1 MELVTILLLFLGGVL
16 GGVINVMAGG
26 AGFMT
31 FPLLI
36 AAGLTPMQANAANFV
51 ALLPANIVGSVVY
64 RHELKDVRQHLLT
77 RFVLAG
83 LGGATGSLLFIWL
96 GEASFHAAI
105 PWLLVFA
112 TFSFGAGPTIKR
124 WLESGAS
131 FDVSRWLWLSFL
143 LEFAVYV
150 YGGYFGL
157 GMGIILL
164 AIHSIFSHMSVHH
177 ANALRNVTIS
187 LMTLIGI
194 AIFAQSGLIR
204 WGPSLIMM
212 AGAVTGGYGMARL
225 ARKLP
230 AEKVRM
236 AILGWSIVLTAFSFW
251 RYG

>member
-1 MELVTILLLFLGGVL
+1 ML

-36 AAGLTPMQANAANFV
+36 AAGLSEMEANAANFV
-51 ALLPANIVGSVVY
+51 ALLPANIVGTIVY
-64 RHELKDVRQHLLT
+64 RKEIAEVRQHLIT
-77 RFVLAG
+77 RLILAAVG
-83 LGGATGSLLFIWL
+83 GTLGSFLFIWL
-96 GEASFHAAI
+96 GEASFHTAI
-105 PWLLVFA
+105 PWLLLFA
-112 TFSFGAGPTIKR
+112 TISFGTGPMIKR
-124 WLESGAS
+124 WLETATQ
-131 FDVSRWLWLSFL
+131 FNAARWLWLSFL
-143 LEFAVYV
+143 LEFLVYL

-177 ANALRNVTIS
+177 ANALRNITIS

-194 AIFAQSGLIR
+194 AIFAQAGLVR
-204 WGPSLIMM
+204 WGPALIMM
-212 AGAVTGGYGMARL
+212 LGAIAGGYGMAHV

-230 AEKVRM
+230 ADMVRWG
-236 AILGWSIVLTAFSFW
+236 ILSWSVVLTAFSFW